1 MAASA
6 AQEKLDAWEKERA
19 ETAATLEQSQKER
32 DRLNVEL
39 AELRTASAK
48 REEHVTT
55 DGLEP
60 LGTGRLGPG
69 PTTTQAIGAPHV
81 GTGDGA
87 RGAA

>member
-55 DGLEP
+55 DGL
-60 LGTGRLGPG
+60 
-69 PTTTQAIGAPHV
+69 
-81 GTGDGA
+81 
-87 RGAA
+87 